1 MAETT
6 TNGERPREDP
16 EKTLWMGDLAF
27 EWDEAFIADLFEGF
41 GNVTAYR
48 PYDPRADRPTLYAF
62 VTFESEA
69 EATRAFEELNGATIP
84 DTRRRF
90 RLNPRSKRP
99 ERPSERMARKRP
111 RSRSPGG
118 YDRRSPPGGRWRP
131 GSRTPS
137 RSPSAG
143 RRWRPGRDDE
153 RARSRSFDRRDRGP
167 GDPGRGDPARDR
179 DEPRRERPANGR
191 PRPDQEEGEAYVR
204 LALWP
209 GGRDGE
215 VPPGVPVG
223 KVLGDF
229 TARFVAERRG
239 REAESAED
247 TCWRRA
253 LELGGNGVVA
263 ALVDGVLVAASERV
277 QHHHATL
284 VPVLARSPFG
294 FAVLRRTLAFVMQL
308 SVSIETPRLRLA
320 VAGLAPGGFLAT
332 VDGDDDVRVDADY
345 CARLDASVR
354 QLVDLD
360 VVIERRVAPYAKA
373 AATLRGASLKA
384 LKAAHEPAADC
395 HFAEVRLGE
404 ADRDVHGFHA
414 ARRAGAPLAASSKK
428 LDGFDFALKP
438 CGDGRTLL
446 VELARPRPRGGPGA
460 DATPLCC
467 GLSAGAEGEAEGAAS
482 LAARGSWTSSGADDG
497 AANGATTPPATLLA
511 AGDRAAV
518 HGLDCAGT
526 LNALARA
533 HGDRVLR
540 DRVALAQASLDA
552 AASDVAAGVAKA
564 REPTALLVAGAVGAG
579 APWLAA
585 KLATMLRGR
594 GLKVYEMSTRDHET
608 DDGGLDAKSLA
619 GAVGSALARRRL
631 GGAPQPGDA
640 PVVVLEGPHALG
652 PACGDALAGCLDGCR
667 CVRALAAPGAAVAVD
682 DLDALDGDV
691 LRQCAFLA
699 AAARAPRPLI
709 GPGALAAFAGLD
721 DRDARLVGA
730 AAGRADV
737 VLPTALPVDVGA
749 LKPYVAPS
757 LKAVPPDAPE
767 YAAARALLAA
777 LAPFDAI
784 PRDALPHAAHV
795 ASILDAADPG
805 K

>member
-41 GNVTAYR
+41 GAVTAYR

-69 EATRAFEELNGATIP
+69 EATRAFEELNGATIR
-84 DTRRRF
+84 TRA
-90 RLNPRSKRP
+90 P
-99 ERPSERMARKRP
+99 RPS
-111 RSRSPGG
+111 
-118 YDRRSPPGGRWRP
+118 
-131 GSRTPS
+131 
-137 RSPSAG
+137 
-143 RRWRPGRDDE
+143 
-153 RARSRSFDRRDRGP
+153 RADRRDRGP

-191 PRPDQEEGEAYVR
+191 PRPDQEEGEAYAA
-204 LALWP
+204 LALLAAAT
-209 GGRDGE
+209 GE

-229 TARFVAERRG
+229 TARFVAERPRQ
-239 REAESAED
+239 AESPED

-308 SVSIETPRLRLA
+308 SASIETPRLRLA
-320 VAGLAPGGFLAT
+320 APRGFLAT

-360 VVIERRVAPYAKA
+360 AVIAAGRALRRA
-373 AATLRGASLKA
+373 AAA
-384 LKAAHEPAADC
+384 L
-395 HFAEVRLGE
+395 
-404 ADRDVHGFHA
+404 A
-414 ARRAGAPLAASSKK
+414 ARRSRRS
-428 LDGFDFALKP
+428 
-438 CGDGRTLL
+438 
-446 VELARPRPRGGPGA
+446 RPRTSPRRT
-460 DATPLCC
+460 ATSP
-467 GLSAGAEGEAEGAAS
+467 SAGAEGEAEGAAS
-482 LAARGSWTSSGADDG
+482 LARGSWTSNGADDG
-497 AANGATTPPATLLA
+497 AADGAAAPPATLLA

-526 LNALARA
+526 LNAPRPTATACSGPRRA
-533 HGDRVLR
+533 
-540 DRVALAQASLDA
+540 AQASLDA
-552 AASDVAAGVAKA
+552 AASD
-564 REPTALLVAGAVGAG
+564 
-579 APWLAA
+579 
-585 KLATMLRGR
+585 
-594 GLKVYEMSTRDHET
+594 
-608 DDGGLDAKSLA
+608 
-619 GAVGSALARRRL
+619 
-631 GGAPQPGDA
+631 
-640 PVVVLEGPHALG
+640 
-652 PACGDALAGCLDGCR
+652 
-667 CVRALAAPGAAVAVD
+667 
-682 DLDALDGDV
+682 
-691 LRQCAFLA
+691 
-699 AAARAPRPLI
+699 
-709 GPGALAAFAGLD
+709 
-721 DRDARLVGA
+721 A
-730 AAGRADV
+730 AAG
-737 VLPTALPVDVGA
+737 
-749 LKPYVAPS
+749 PYVAPS
-757 LKAVPPDAPE
+757 LAVPRTPE
-767 YAAARALLAA
+767 YAVASASP